1 MNKVKLH
8 TVWRLGMLF
17 LMTAC
22 GDDEDYYYPPVKLEF
37 VTVKAGADGLIKS
50 LLPDKGKLLTVSKD
64 RTGSSI
70 SPNTARRVISNYE
83 VNSDDATAVIY
94 SLQSVVAPEP
104 KEATDPAFEG
114 GLKYDPVDVTSI
126 WMGRDYL
133 NMILNVKIDINS
145 GKQHVFGMVEESV
158 ESEGDEKV
166 VTLSLFHNANGDEE
180 IYNRRAYVSVPLTK
194 YVDEENPH
202 QTIRIKFKYHTTD
215 TSGTV
220 VESEKYCN
228 PGFEYIPDEN

>member
-8 TVWRLGMLF
+8 TVWLLGMLF

-114 GLKYDPVDVTSI
+114 GLKYDPVD
-126 WMGRDYL
+126 DQYL
-133 NMILNVKIDINS
+133 D
-145 GKQHVFGMVEESV
+145 
-158 ESEGDEKV
+158 
-166 VTLSLFHNANGDEE
+166 
-180 IYNRRAYVSVPLTK
+180 
-194 YVDEENPH
+194 
-202 QTIRIKFKYHTTD
+202 
-215 TSGTV
+215 GT
-220 VESEKYCN
+220 
-228 PGFEYIPDEN
+228 

>member
-1 MNKVKLH
+1 M
-8 TVWRLGMLF
+8 
-17 LMTAC
+17 
-22 GDDEDYYYPPVKLEF
+22 
-37 VTVKAGADGLIKS
+37 
-50 LLPDKGKLLTVSKD
+50 
-64 RTGSSI
+64 
-70 SPNTARRVISNYE
+70 
-83 VNSDDATAVIY
+83 
-94 SLQSVVAPEP
+94 APEP

-158 ESEGDEKV
+158 ES
-166 VTLSLFHNANGDEE
+166 NGVEE

-220 VESEKYCN
+220 VESKKYCN
-228 PGFEYIPDEN
+228 PGFEYVPDEN

>member
-8 TVWRLGMLF
+8 TVWLLGMLF

-220 VESEKYCN
+220 VKSEKYCN

>member
-1 MNKVKLH
+1 M
-8 TVWRLGMLF
+8 
-17 LMTAC
+17 
-22 GDDEDYYYPPVKLEF
+22 
-37 VTVKAGADGLIKS
+37 
-50 LLPDKGKLLTVSKD
+50 
-64 RTGSSI
+64 
-70 SPNTARRVISNYE
+70 
-83 VNSDDATAVIY
+83 
-94 SLQSVVAPEP
+94 APEP

-114 GLKYDPVDVTSI
+114 GLKYDPVNVTSI
-126 WMGRDYL
+126 WMGRNYL

>member
-8 TVWRLGMLF
+8 TVWLLGMLF

-94 SLQSVVAPEP
+94 SLHSVVAPEP

-114 GLKYDPVDVTSI
+114 GLKYDPVNVTSI
-126 WMGRDYL
+126 WMGRNYL

-145 GKQHVFGMVEESV
+145 GKQHVLGWSKRALSQRGMRKSLLCLCSTTQMGMRRFIIVAPM
-158 ESEGDEKV
+158 
-166 VTLSLFHNANGDEE
+166 SLF
-180 IYNRRAYVSVPLTK
+180 L
-194 YVDEENPH
+194 
-202 QTIRIKFKYHTTD
+202 
-215 TSGTV
+215 
-220 VESEKYCN
+220 
-228 PGFEYIPDEN
+228 